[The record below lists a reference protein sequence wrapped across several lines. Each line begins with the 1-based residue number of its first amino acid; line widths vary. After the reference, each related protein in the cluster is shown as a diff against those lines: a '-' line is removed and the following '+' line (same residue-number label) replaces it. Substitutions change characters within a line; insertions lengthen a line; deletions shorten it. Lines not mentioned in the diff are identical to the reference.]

1 MKVFG
6 PSPEPG
12 RAISAE
18 GASGIPLEIAASA
31 RARRRGLLG
40 RAGMTGALLLT
51 PARGVHTVGM
61 RFAVD
66 VAYLDREWR
75 VLSVRTMPPGR
86 IGVPRPRARHVI
98 EAAAGSLAEWGVRR
112 GARIVVHGA
121 G

>member
-12 RAISAE
+12 RAISAY
-18 GASGIPLEIAASA
+18 ASAIPLEIAGSA

-40 RAGMTGALLLT
+40 RADVTGALLLT

-86 IGVPRPRARHVI
+86 IGAPRPRARHVI